1 MTNQAQFTK
10 HSYALENLGIDY
22 SFHSHGLSVE
32 IESWTRAFKA
42 VGFKRV
48 DREVAE
54 KLMGPR
60 NFNPM
65 DYQDANTYNDT
76 TIIANDINYGLNEI
90 PEMGAVEAERH
101 NLAGGT
107 LLAFKEHKGGDIRG
121 SYTKSKY
128 MVSPESEQDMMHE
141 LVRVLSPEI
150 NFSLETD
157 DGQEVTGRVT
167 AHGYTE
173 FDRNDLDLDDTDIQ
187 EIMEMTGSQRRANVN
202 LANVM

>member
-1 MTNQAQFTK
+1 
-10 HSYALENLGIDY
+10 
-22 SFHSHGLSVE
+22 
-32 IESWTRAFKA
+32 
-42 VGFKRV
+42 
-48 DREVAE
+48 
-54 KLMGPR
+54 
-60 NFNPM
+60 
-65 DYQDANTYNDT
+65 
-76 TIIANDINYGLNEI
+76 
-90 PEMGAVEAERH
+90 
-101 NLAGGT
+101 
-107 LLAFKEHKGGDIRG
+107 
-121 SYTKSKY
+121 